1 MCPHQKDKGRN
12 RAQTTSVPPSWLDF
26 RRYHTQRIYCA
37 NAHIAPVRRNNPRAP
52 FSPATCRGWSSRAL
66 PRVLQAVTAPVVFH
80 FDLPVLKN
88 AINGGGSGKVE
99 TRVSGHEPAPLAPC
113 GRMHEVPSVRSAW
126 RCLVESL
133 RELVCRDEVRTR
145 AECPARRTQCG

>member
-1 MCPHQKDKGRN
+1 
-12 RAQTTSVPPSWLDF
+12 
-26 RRYHTQRIYCA
+26 
-37 NAHIAPVRRNNPRAP
+37 
-52 FSPATCRGWSSRAL
+52 L

-99 TRVSGHEPAPLAPC
+99 TRVSGHEPAPLPTC
-113 GRMHEVPSVRSAW
+113 GRMHEAPSVRSAG

-145 AECPARRTQCG
+145 AECPAHRTVWVKVRWVYGGGGFGGRRRYSIVIWGLMSGPIRPTRTMVMYVPLKC